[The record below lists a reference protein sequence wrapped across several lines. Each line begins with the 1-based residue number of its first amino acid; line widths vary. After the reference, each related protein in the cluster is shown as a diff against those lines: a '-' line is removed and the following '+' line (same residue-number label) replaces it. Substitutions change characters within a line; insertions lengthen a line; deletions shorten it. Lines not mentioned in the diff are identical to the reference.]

1 MPSHADA
8 PALPVYRTDEIRRIE
23 ALILSSPDAPR
34 LMERAGIAAAELA
47 RDLIGDTGASVLVL
61 AGPGNNGGDG
71 FVLARQLKQWWHRV
85 SVVFT
90 GQRAKLSKEAGD
102 AFDAWQAAGGETLT
116 ALADGSLQRAGLIV
130 DGLFGIGLERDLTG
144 LYAELVTAVN
154 GSGRP
159 IMALDIP
166 SGLHAD
172 SGRVLGSAVRAQH
185 TVTFLALKPGLLTL
199 DGPDQCG
206 ELHVRALGLDLEQV
220 LSPEGWVIGS
230 SVLAGVLPQRR
241 LNTHK
246 GTFGNVGVLG
256 GAAGMTGAALL
267 AGRAALKLGA
277 GRVYVGFL
285 DSESPSLDP
294 WQPELMLRQAE
305 EVLAMDSLSCLVL
318 GPGLSQSSA
327 ARRCVE
333 QALSSN
339 VPLVIDADA
348 LNLIASDRKL
358 HTACQMRPMPT
369 IITPHPAEAAR
380 LSGQSVVSIQ
390 NDRVGAAIALAQY
403 YQAVAVLK
411 GVGTIVALPDGSYEI
426 NTSGNPGM
434 ASAGMGDVL
443 SGIVAALIA
452 QGADPMFAASA
463 GVHLHG
469 AAADRLYQ
477 RIGGPIGMTAS
488 EVLESAREVLNTAI
502 YSQV

>member
-1 MPSHADA
+1 MPPLPVVS
-8 PALPVYRTDEIRRIE
+8 ALPVYRTDEIRRIE
-23 ALILSSPDAPR
+23 ALTLSSTDAPQ

-47 RDLIGDTGASVLVL
+47 RDLVADKGASVLVL

-90 GQRAKLSKEAGD
+90 GERAKLSNEARE
-102 AFDAWQAAGGETLT
+102 AFDAWQAAGGETST
-116 ALADGSLQRAGLIV
+116 ALAHGSLQGSGLIV

-144 LYAELVTAVN
+144 SYAELVTAMN
-154 GSGRP
+154 GSGIP
-159 IMALDIP
+159 VLSLDIP

-172 SGRVLGSAVRAQH
+172 SGRVLGCAVRAQH
-185 TVTFLALKPGLLTL
+185 TMTFLALKPGLLTL

-206 ELHVRALGLDLEQV
+206 ELHVRTLGLDLEQ
-220 LSPEGWVIGS
+220 LPSPEGWVIGS
-230 SVLAGVLPQRR
+230 SILPGALPQRR
-241 LNTHK
+241 LNSHK
-246 GTFGNVGVLG
+246 GTFGNVGILG

-285 DSESPSLDP
+285 DSKSPSLDP

-305 EVLAMDSLSCLVL
+305 EVLAMESLSCLVL
-318 GPGLSQSSA
+318 GPGLSQSPA

-333 QALSSN
+333 QALGLN
-339 VPLVIDADA
+339 VPLVVDADA

-358 HTACQMRPMPT
+358 HAACQTRAMPT
-369 IITPHPAEAAR
+369 VITPHPAEAAR
-380 LSGQSVVSIQ
+380 LSGQSTAAIQ
-390 NDRVGAAIALAQY
+390 NDRVGAALALAQY
-403 YQAVAVLK
+403 YQAIAVLK
-411 GVGTIVALPDGSYEI
+411 GVGTVVALPDGTFEI

-443 SGIVAALIA
+443 SGIVAAFIA
-452 QGADPMFAASA
+452 QGADAIFAASA
-463 GVHLHG
+463 GVYLHG

-488 EVLESAREVLNTAI
+488 DVVESAREVLNAAI
-502 YSQV
+502 YNK

>member
-1 MPSHADA
+1 MPVLPVV

-23 ALILSSPDAPR
+23 ALTLSSLEPPN

-47 RDLIGDTGASVLVL
+47 RDLITDKGASVLVL

-85 SVVFT
+85 NVVFT
-90 GQRAKLSKEAGD
+90 GERAKLSKEAGE

-116 ALADGSLQRAGLIV
+116 GLAHGSLQSAGLIV

-144 LYAELVTAVN
+144 PYADLVTATN
-154 GSGRP
+154 GSGTP
-159 IMALDIP
+159 VLALDIP

-172 SGRVLGSAVRAQH
+172 SGRVLGCAVRAHH
-185 TVTFLALKPGLLTL
+185 TMTFIALKPGLLTL

-206 ELHVRALGLDLEQV
+206 ELHVRGLGLDLEQL

-230 SVLAGVLPQRR
+230 SVLAGVLPRR
-241 LNTHK
+241 PLNSHK
-246 GTFGNVGVLG
+246 GTFGNVGILG

-267 AGRAALKLGA
+267 SGRAALKLGA

-285 DSESPSLDP
+285 DSKSPSLDAS
-294 WQPELMLRQAE
+294 QPELMLRQAE

-333 QALSSN
+333 QALGLN
-339 VPLVIDADA
+339 IPLVVDADA
-348 LNLIASDRKL
+348 LNLIALDQKL
-358 HTACQMRPMPT
+358 HTACQMRGAPT
-369 IITPHPAEAAR
+369 VITPHPAEAAR
-380 LSGQSVVSIQ
+380 LSGQPVASVQS
-390 NDRVGAAIALAQY
+390 DRVGAAVALAQY
-403 YQAVAVLK
+403 YQAITVLK
-411 GVGTIVALPDGSYEI
+411 GVGTIVALPDGSFEI

-443 SGIVAALIA
+443 SGIVGALIA
-452 QGADPMFAASA
+452 QGADPMFATSA

-469 AAADRLYQ
+469 VAADQLYQ

-488 EVLESAREVLNTAI
+488 EVVDSAREVLNAAI
-502 YSQV
+502 HTT

>member
-1 MPSHADA
+1 M
-8 PALPVYRTDEIRRIE
+8 
-23 ALILSSPDAPR
+23 
-34 LMERAGIAAAELA
+34 
-47 RDLIGDTGASVLVL
+47 
-61 AGPGNNGGDG
+61 
-71 FVLARQLKQWWHRV
+71 
-85 SVVFT
+85 
-90 GQRAKLSKEAGD
+90 
-102 AFDAWQAAGGETLT
+102 
-116 ALADGSLQRAGLIV
+116 
-130 DGLFGIGLERDLTG
+130 
-144 LYAELVTAVN
+144 
-154 GSGRP
+154 
-159 IMALDIP
+159 
-166 SGLHAD
+166 
-172 SGRVLGSAVRAQH
+172 
-185 TVTFLALKPGLLTL
+185 
-199 DGPDQCG
+199 
-206 ELHVRALGLDLEQV
+206 
-220 LSPEGWVIGS
+220 
-230 SVLAGVLPQRR
+230 
-241 LNTHK
+241 
-246 GTFGNVGVLG
+246 
-256 GAAGMTGAALL
+256 
-267 AGRAALKLGA
+267 
-277 GRVYVGFL
+277 
-285 DSESPSLDP
+285 
-294 WQPELMLRQAE
+294 
-305 EVLAMDSLSCLVL
+305 
-318 GPGLSQSSA
+318 
-327 ARRCVE
+327 
-333 QALSSN
+333 
-339 VPLVIDADA
+339 PLVIDADA